1 VNPWRIPTSETA
13 NVREKNEIQ
22 RGRTSTHCR
31 GLRIKGRRS
40 VYYSPYNHD
49 MSEETPISI
58 EIEEYG
64 WEVVHGMWPVPLNF
78 QIQGQQ
84 VIIIE
89 EGYKGET
96 G

>member
-1 VNPWRIPTSETA
+1 
-13 NVREKNEIQ
+13 
-22 RGRTSTHCR
+22 
-31 GLRIKGRRS
+31 
-40 VYYSPYNHD
+40 
-49 MSEETPISI
+49 MSEETPIPI

-96 G
+96 S